1 MRDAGGL
8 DKDGSRG
15 VMGGDVGCILKVRPT
30 GFSMGGERR
39 EEPRG
44 QRFGSQAGGGWRCL
58 NRDGQDFRLQ
68 TTVRSLA

>member
-44 QRFGSQAGGGWRCL
+44 QRFGSQAGGRME
-58 NRDGQDFRLQ
+58 
-68 TTVRSLA
+68 VP